1 MQQRRCHVEEERE
14 NATWSWPWD
23 GDHGYSQTCVKCLP
37 LALQTVIANEITIGN
52 CLMHSLKGTVGCDG
66 HN

>member
-1 MQQRRCHVEEERE
+1 MGWR
-14 NATWSWPWD
+14 PWM
-23 GDHGYSQTCVKCLP
+23 YSDMFKSLP
-37 LALQTVIANEITIGN
+37 LALQSVIANEISIGN